1 MQYREPAPTARHPA
15 LPPAGAQ
22 DSGRG
27 ARIPFSL
34 IGVKGRRSR
43 AMRRDRTR
51 FLPITAAGA
60 AAVTILAA
68 CGSGGGGGSS
78 SSTPSN
84 KKPIT
89 IGVSVSLTGDF
100 SADGQAFQRGYNLWA
115 SDVNKAGGI
124 LGRQVKFI
132 YLDDKSD
139 PTQGS
144 TSDQQL
150 ISTDHVDMLFG
161 PFSSLIT
168 GPTATVA
175 ARYGY
180 AMIEGAGGAPAVFD
194 TPANKAKHNVF
205 DVSYP
210 IVSQFDVLTQWIK
223 SLPAGQKPTTAA
235 YPVVDNPFT
244 IPPVERS
251 KAVLEAD
258 GIKTVY
264 SKVIPA
270 ETPNFKSVADQ
281 VAASGAQIVLLGSV
295 DVPTVDAFMTAFQQ
309 QHYNPKIMAATAGP
323 DQGAAFLKAVGKDN
337 ATGIMTPNG
346 WFGGYDNAQSKKMV
360 QEYIAKYGGTPSD
373 INSDV
378 AEGYGVG
385 QVAAQA
391 VHATGGTDQ
400 AKIIKYLH
408 SGVTLSSVQGPVQF
422 NSLGMNIKPVVF
434 VFQWQSGNYAQV
446 LPEGAPGSVP

>member
-1 MQYREPAPTARHPA
+1 
-15 LPPAGAQ
+15 
-22 DSGRG
+22 
-27 ARIPFSL
+27 
-34 IGVKGRRSR
+34 
-43 AMRRDRTR
+43 MRFHRTR

-68 CGSGGGGGSS
+68 CSSGSS
-78 SSTPSN
+78 SSSSSQSN

-144 TSDQQL
+144 TNVQQL
-150 ISTDHVDMLFG
+150 ISSDHVDMLFG

-175 ARYGY
+175 ARYGF
-180 AMIEGAGGAPAVFD
+180 AMIEGAGGAPAVFN
-194 TPANKAKHNVF
+194 TPSNKARHNVF

-210 IVSQFDVLTQWIK
+210 IVDQYDPLTAWIK
-223 SLPAGQKPTTAA
+223 SLPAGQRPATAA
-235 YPVVDNPFT
+235 YPIVDNPFT
-244 IPPVERS
+244 IPPEQR
-251 KAVLEAD
+251 AQGQLEAA
-258 GIKTVY
+258 GVKTVY
-264 SKVIPA
+264 SKVLP
-270 ETPNFKSVADQ
+270 EELPNATSDANQ
-281 VAASGAQIVLLGSV
+281 VAASGAQAVLLGSV
-295 DVPTVDAFMTAFQQ
+295 DVPTVAAFMKAFQQ
-309 QHYNPKIMAATAGP
+309 QHYNPKILAATAGP
-323 DQGAAFLKAVGKDN
+323 DQGAAFLKAVGKAN
-337 ATGIMTPNG
+337 ATGVMTANG
-346 WFGGYDNAQSKKMV
+346 WYGGYDNPQSKKMV
-360 QEYIAKYGGTPSD
+360 QEYIAKYGGSPSD

-378 AEGYGVG
+378 AEGYSVG

-391 VHATGGTDQ
+391 IHATGGTNQ
-400 AKIIKYLH
+400 AKIIQYLH

-422 NSLGMNIKPVVF
+422 NSLGMNTKPVIF
-434 VFQWQSGNYAQV
+434 VFQWQNGNYAQV
-446 LPEGAPGSVP
+446 LPANAAGSGSIQFPKPNWAG

>member
-1 MQYREPAPTARHPA
+1 
-15 LPPAGAQ
+15 
-22 DSGRG
+22 
-27 ARIPFSL
+27 
-34 IGVKGRRSR
+34 
-43 AMRRDRTR
+43 MRRHRTR

-68 CGSGGGGGSS
+68 CSSGGGGGGSS
-78 SSTPSN
+78 SSSPSN

-124 LGRQVKFI
+124 LGRKVQFI

-144 TSDQQL
+144 TNVQQL
-150 ISTDHVDMLFG
+150 ISSDHVDMLFG

-180 AMIEGAGGAPAVFD
+180 AMIEGAGGAPAVFN
-194 TPANKAKHNVF
+194 TPSNKARHNVF

-210 IVSQFDVLTQWIK
+210 IVDQYDPLTAWIK
-223 SLPAGQKPTTAA
+223 SLPAGQRPTTAA
-235 YPVVDNPFT
+235 YPIVNNPFT
-244 IPPVERS
+244 IPPEQRAQGQLQAAGVR
-251 KAVLEAD
+251 
-258 GIKTVY
+258 TVY
-264 SKVIPA
+264 SKVLPA
-270 ETPNFKSVADQ
+270 ELPNATSDANQ
-281 VAASGAQIVLLGSV
+281 VAASGAQAVLLGSV
-295 DVPTVDAFMTAFQQ
+295 DVPTVAAFMKAFQQ
-309 QHYNPKIMAATAGP
+309 QHYNPKILAATAGP
-323 DQGAAFLKAVGKDN
+323 DQGAAFLKAVGKAN
-337 ATGIMTPNG
+337 ATGVMTANG
-346 WFGGYDNAQSKKMV
+346 WYGGFDDPQSKKMV

-378 AEGYGVG
+378 AEGYSVG

-391 VHATGGTDQ
+391 IHATGGTNQ
-400 AKIIKYLH
+400 AKITQYLH
-408 SGVTLSSVQGPVQF
+408 SGVTLSSVQGPVKF
-422 NSLGMNIKPVVF
+422 DTLGMNTKPVIF
-434 VFQWQSGNYAQV
+434 VFQWQNGNYAQV
-446 LPEGAPGSVP
+446 LPVGAPGSGTIEFPKPVWAG

>member
-1 MQYREPAPTARHPA
+1 MRRHP
-15 LPPAGAQ
+15 
-22 DSGRG
+22 
-27 ARIPFSL
+27 
-34 IGVKGRRSR
+34 
-43 AMRRDRTR
+43 TR

-68 CGSGGGGGSS
+68 CGSGGGGSS
-78 SSTPSN
+78 SSTPST

-144 TSDQQL
+144 TNVQQL
-150 ISTDHVDMLFG
+150 ISADHVDMLFG

-168 GPTATVA
+168 GPTASVA

-180 AMIEGAGGAPAVFD
+180 AMIEGAGGAPAVFN
-194 TPANKAKHNVF
+194 TPSNKARHNVF

-210 IVSQFDVLTQWIK
+210 IVDQYDPLTNWIK
-223 SLPAGQKPTTAA
+223 SLPAGQRPTTAA
-235 YPVVDNPFT
+235 YPIVNNPFT
-244 IPPVERS
+244 IPPEQRAQGQLQAAGV
-251 KAVLEAD
+251 
-258 GIKTVY
+258 KTVY
-264 SKVIPA
+264 SKVLPA
-270 ETPNFKSVADQ
+270 ELPNATSDANQ
-281 VAASGAQIVLLGSV
+281 VAASGAQAVLLGSV
-295 DVPTVDAFMTAFQQ
+295 DVPTVAAFMKAFQQ
-309 QHYNPKIMAATAGP
+309 QHYNPKILAATAGP
-323 DQGAAFLKAVGKDN
+323 DQGAAFIKAVGKSN
-337 ATGIMTPNG
+337 ATGVMTANG
-346 WFGGYDNAQSKKMV
+346 WYGGYDNPQSKKMV

-378 AEGYGVG
+378 AEGYSVG

-391 VHATGGTDQ
+391 IHATGGTDQ
-400 AKIIKYLH
+400 AKIINYLH
-408 SGVTLSSVQGPVQF
+408 GGATLSSVQGPVQF
-422 NSLGMNIKPVVF
+422 DSLGMNTKPVIF
-434 VFQWQSGNYAQV
+434 VFQWQNGNYAQV
-446 LPEGAPGSVP
+446 LPAGAAGSGTIQFPKPNWAG

>member
-1 MQYREPAPTARHPA
+1 MRRHP
-15 LPPAGAQ
+15 
-22 DSGRG
+22 
-27 ARIPFSL
+27 
-34 IGVKGRRSR
+34 
-43 AMRRDRTR
+43 TR
-51 FLPITAAGA
+51 FLPITAVGA

-78 SSTPSN
+78 SSTPST

-115 SDVNKAGGI
+115 SDVNKAGGV

-144 TSDQQL
+144 TNVQQL
-150 ISTDHVDMLFG
+150 ISSDHVDMLFG

-168 GPTATVA
+168 GPTASVA

-194 TPANKAKHNVF
+194 TPSNKARHNVF

-210 IVSQFDVLTQWIK
+210 IVDQYDPLTAWIK
-223 SLPAGQKPTTAA
+223 SLPAGQRPTTAA
-235 YPVVDNPFT
+235 YPIVNNPFT
-244 IPPVERS
+244 IPPEQRAQGQLQAAGV
-251 KAVLEAD
+251 
-258 GIKTVY
+258 KTVY
-264 SKVIPA
+264 SKVLPA
-270 ETPNFKSVADQ
+270 ELPNATSDANQ
-281 VAASGAQIVLLGSV
+281 VAASGAQAVFLGSV
-295 DVPTVDAFMTAFQQ
+295 DVPTVAAFMKAFQQ
-309 QHYNPKIMAATAGP
+309 QHYNPKILAATAGP
-323 DQGAAFLKAVGKDN
+323 DQGAAFIKAVGKAN
-337 ATGIMTPNG
+337 ATGVMTANG
-346 WFGGYDNAQSKKMV
+346 WYGGYDNPQSKKMV

-378 AEGYGVG
+378 AEGYSVG

-391 VHATGGTDQ
+391 MHATGGTDQ
-400 AKIIKYLH
+400 AKIIQYLH

-422 NSLGMNIKPVVF
+422 DSLGMNTKPVIF
-434 VFQWQSGNYAQV
+434 VFQWQNGTYAQV
-446 LPEGAPGSVP
+446 LPASAPGSGSIQFPKPNWAG

>member
-1 MQYREPAPTARHPA
+1 
-15 LPPAGAQ
+15 L
-22 DSGRG
+22 S
-27 ARIPFSL
+27 I
-34 IGVKGRRSR
+34 
-43 AMRRDRTR
+43 
-51 FLPITAAGA
+51 
-60 AAVTILAA
+60 AAVTAAAAIVLAA
-68 CGSGGGGGSS
+68 CSSGGSS
-78 SSTPSN
+78 TSSASPSSS
-84 KKPIT
+84 KPIV
-89 IGVSVSLTGDF
+89 IGASVSLTGDF

-115 SDVNKAGGI
+115 SDVNKAGG
-124 LGRQVKFI
+124 LMGRQVKMI

-144 TSDQQL
+144 TNVQQL
-150 ISTDHVDMLFG
+150 INTNHVDMLFG

-180 AMIEGAGGAPAVFD
+180 AMIEGAGGAPAVFN
-194 TPANKAKHNVF
+194 TPSNQAKHNVF

-210 IVSQFDVLTQWIK
+210 IVSQFDVLTNWIK
-223 SLPAGQKPTTAA
+223 SLPPGQKPTTAA

-244 IPPVERS
+244 IPPIERS
-251 KAVLEAD
+251 KAILQAD

-295 DVPTVDAFMTAFQQ
+295 DVPTVSAFMKAFQQ
-309 QHYNPKIMAATAGP
+309 QHYNPKILAATAGP
-323 DQGAAFLKAVGKDN
+323 DQGAAFIKAVGKAN
-337 ATGIMTPNG
+337 ATGVMTANG

-360 QEYIAKYGGTPSD
+360 QEYIAQFGGTPSD

-391 VHATGGTDQ
+391 VKATGGTNQ
-400 AKIIKYLH
+400 AKIIQYLH
-408 SGVTLSSVQGPVQF
+408 SGVTLSSVQGPVKF
-422 NSLGMNIKPVVF
+422 DSLGMNTEPVVF
-434 VFQWQSGNYAQV
+434 MFQWQDGNYAQV
-446 LPEGAPGSVP
+446 LPVGAPGSVQILFPKPNWPS

>member
-1 MQYREPAPTARHPA
+1 MRRHP
-15 LPPAGAQ
+15 
-22 DSGRG
+22 
-27 ARIPFSL
+27 
-34 IGVKGRRSR
+34 
-43 AMRRDRTR
+43 TR

-60 AAVTILAA
+60 AAVIILAA
-68 CGSGGGGGSS
+68 CGSGGGGGGSS
-78 SSTPSN
+78 SSTPST

-144 TSDQQL
+144 TNVQQL
-150 ISTDHVDMLFG
+150 ISADHVDMLFG

-168 GPTATVA
+168 GPTASVA

-194 TPANKAKHNVF
+194 TPSNKARHNVF

-210 IVSQFDVLTQWIK
+210 IVDQFDPLTAWIK
-223 SLPAGQKPTTAA
+223 SLPAGQRPTTAA
-235 YPVVDNPFT
+235 YPIVNNPFT
-244 IPPVERS
+244 IPPEQRAQGQLQAAGV
-251 KAVLEAD
+251 
-258 GIKTVY
+258 KTVY
-264 SKVIPA
+264 SKVLPA
-270 ETPNFKSVADQ
+270 ELPNATSDANQ
-281 VAASGAQIVLLGSV
+281 VAASGAQAVLLGSV
-295 DVPTVDAFMTAFQQ
+295 DVPTVAAFMKAFQQ
-309 QHYNPKIMAATAGP
+309 QHYNPKILAATAGP
-323 DQGAAFLKAVGKDN
+323 DQGAAFIKAVGKAN
-337 ATGIMTPNG
+337 ATGVMTANG
-346 WFGGYDNAQSKKMV
+346 WYGGYDNPQSKKMV

-378 AEGYGVG
+378 AEGYSVG

-391 VHATGGTDQ
+391 IHATGGTDQ
-400 AKIIKYLH
+400 AKIIQYLH
-408 SGVTLSSVQGPVQF
+408 SGAALTSVQGPVQF
-422 NSLGMNIKPVVF
+422 DSLGMNTKPVIF
-434 VFQWQSGNYAQV
+434 VFQWQNGNYAQV
-446 LPEGAPGSVP
+446 LPAGAAGSGNIQFPKPNWAG

>member
-1 MQYREPAPTARHPA
+1 MKRH
-15 LPPAGAQ
+15 
-22 DSGRG
+22 S
-27 ARIPFSL
+27 
-34 IGVKGRRSR
+34 
-43 AMRRDRTR
+43 TR

-68 CGSGGGGGSS
+68 CSSGGGGGGSS
-78 SSTPSN
+78 SSTPTN
-84 KKPIT
+84 HKPIT

-124 LGRQVKFI
+124 AGRKVKFI

-144 TSDQQL
+144 TNVQQL
-150 ISTDHVDMLFG
+150 ISSDHVDMLFG

-194 TPANKAKHNVF
+194 TPSNKARHNVF

-210 IVSQFDVLTQWIK
+210 IVDQYDPLTNWVK
-223 SLPAGQKPTTAA
+223 SMPAGQRPATAA
-235 YPVVDNPFT
+235 YPIVNNPFT
-244 IPPVERS
+244 IPPEQR
-251 KAVLEAD
+251 AQGQLEAA
-258 GIKTVY
+258 GVKTVY
-264 SKVIPA
+264 SKVLPA
-270 ETPNFKSVADQ
+270 ELPNATSDANQ
-281 VAASGAQIVLLGSV
+281 VAASGAQAVFLGSV
-295 DVPTVDAFMTAFQQ
+295 DVPTVAAFMKAFQQ
-309 QHYNPKIMAATAGP
+309 QHYNPKILAATAGP
-323 DQGAAFLKAVGKDN
+323 DQGAAFIKAVGKAN
-337 ATGIMTPNG
+337 ATGVMTANG
-346 WFGGYDNAQSKKMV
+346 WYGGYDNPQSKKMV

-391 VHATGGTDQ
+391 IRATGGTDQ
-400 AKIIKYLH
+400 AKIIQYLH
-408 SGVTLSSVQGPVQF
+408 SGVTLQSVQGPVQF
-422 NSLGMNIKPVVF
+422 NSLGMNTKPVIF
-434 VFQWQSGNYAQV
+434 VFQWQNGNYAQV
-446 LPEGAPGSVP
+446 LPANAPGSGQVLFPKPAWAG

>member
-1 MQYREPAPTARHPA
+1 MKPH
-15 LPPAGAQ
+15 
-22 DSGRG
+22 
-27 ARIPFSL
+27 
-34 IGVKGRRSR
+34 R
-43 AMRRDRTR
+43 AR
-51 FLPITAAGA
+51 FLSIAAATAAA
-60 AAVTILAA
+60 AIILAA
-68 CGSGGGGGSS
+68 CSSGGTSTSSASPSS
-78 SSTPSN
+78 S
-84 KKPIT
+84 KPMV
-89 IGVSVSLTGDF
+89 IGASVSLTGDF
-100 SADGQAFQRGYNLWA
+100 SADGLAFQRGYNLWA
-115 SDVNKAGGI
+115 SDVNKAGG
-124 LGRQVKFI
+124 LMGRQVKMI

-144 TSDQQL
+144 TNVQQL
-150 ISTDHVDMLFG
+150 INTNHVDMLFG

-180 AMIEGAGGAPAVFD
+180 AMIEGAGGAPAVFN
-194 TPANKAKHNVF
+194 TPSNQAKHNVF

-210 IVSQFDVLTQWIK
+210 IVNQFDVLTNWIK
-223 SLPAGQKPTTAA
+223 SLPPGQKPTTAA

-244 IPPVERS
+244 IPPIERS
-251 KAVLEAD
+251 KAILQAD

-295 DVPTVDAFMTAFQQ
+295 DVPTVSAFMKAFQQ
-309 QHYNPKIMAATAGP
+309 QHYNPKILAATAGP
-323 DQGAAFLKAVGKDN
+323 DQGAAFIKAVGKAN
-337 ATGIMTPNG
+337 ATGVMTANG

-360 QEYIAKYGGTPSD
+360 QEYIAQFGGTPSD

-391 VHATGGTDQ
+391 VKATGGTNQ
-400 AKIIKYLH
+400 AKIIQYLH
-408 SGVTLSSVQGPVQF
+408 SGVTLSSVQGPVKF
-422 NSLGMNIKPVVF
+422 DSLGMNTEPVVF
-434 VFQWQSGNYAQV
+434 MFQWQDGNYAQV
-446 LPEGAPGSVP
+446 LPVGAPGSVQILFPKPNWPS